1 MTVRQLIE
9 VLQKVEDQDLR
20 IMVSGYEGGFN
31 DLETQAN
38 NIRFMTLDVNN
49 KWYYGSHEI
58 ATTFDDIDKYQIVKA
73 IIL

>member
-49 KWYYGSHEI
+49 KWYYGSHEVV
-58 ATTFDDIDKYQIVKA
+58 TRFDTGFEHQIVKA